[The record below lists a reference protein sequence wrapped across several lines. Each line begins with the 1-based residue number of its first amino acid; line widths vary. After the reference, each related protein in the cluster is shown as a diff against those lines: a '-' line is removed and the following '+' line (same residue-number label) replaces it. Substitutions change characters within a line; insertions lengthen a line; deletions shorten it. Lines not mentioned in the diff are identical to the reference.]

1 MISLK
6 KKLNRIKIKYQEK
19 LNKNLGVLAL
29 HLRTVAPKVKKTNKI
44 INLTHH

>member
-19 LNKNLGVLAL
+19 QNKSLGVLAL